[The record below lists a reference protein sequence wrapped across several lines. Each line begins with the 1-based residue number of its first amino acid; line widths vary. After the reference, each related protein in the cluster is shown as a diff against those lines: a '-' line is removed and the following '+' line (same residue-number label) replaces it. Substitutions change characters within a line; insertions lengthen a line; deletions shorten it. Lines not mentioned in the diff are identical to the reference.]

1 MLHPDLQARG
11 PVEPGQAKG
20 SSSRARSWNSRL
32 TLAFVQL
39 SVALAAVALVGWIW
53 FHNRTRP
60 APLTESPFVGVMHTR
75 AILDAP
81 RPVILHVVS
90 VDLDAPG
97 IGFFVTPGDP
107 AAELPLTA
115 RTPSEFLAE
124 FHLQIAVNG
133 DFFSPWYSHNPVSFY
148 PHSGDPVAVDGYA
161 CSAGTRYGKI
171 RNASE
176 RTLRFSKSERPSFT
190 LPLDEAWNAVSGET
204 LLDDGEV
211 KIASFHDVTRIHPR
225 TAVGLDRL
233 ETKLFLVVIDGR
245 QPGYSEGATLPELA
259 RILLDAGAWNALN
272 LDGGGSTAL
281 VMEGE
286 AGSALVLDSP
296 IHTRIPGRER
306 PVANHLGIRAQR
318 R

>member
-1 MLHPDLQARG
+1 VLLFLLQVRG
-11 PVEPGQAKG
+11 RLALDPAERGG
-20 SSSRARSWNSRL
+20 GARSWNARL
-32 TLAFVQL
+32 IRAFVQL
-39 SVALAAVALVGWIW
+39 SVALAAAALVGWIW
-53 FHNRTRP
+53 FHHRTRP
-60 APLTESPFVGVMHTR
+60 APLTESPFVGVMHARSIRDT
-75 AILDAP
+75 P
-81 RPVILHVVS
+81 RPMIVHLVT

-97 IGFFVTPGDP
+97 IGFLVTPGDP
-107 AAELPLTA
+107 AAELPLAA
-115 RTPSEFLAE
+115 RTPSDFLAE

-148 PHSGDPVAVDGYA
+148 PHRGDPVAVDGYS
-161 CSAGTRYGKI
+161 CSSGTRYGKI
-171 RNASE
+171 KNAAE

-190 LPLDEAWNAVSGET
+190 LPLDEAWNAISGET

-225 TAVGLDRL
+225 TAVGLDRRQ
-233 ETKLFLVVIDGR
+233 TKLFLVTIDGR

-259 RILLDAGAWNALN
+259 RILLEEGAWDALN

-286 AGSALVLDSP
+286 PGSAIVLDSP

-306 PVANHLGIRAQR
+306 PVGNHLGIRAQR